1 MSWPGI
7 RAFKT
12 ALLGGGIGF
21 LLGVLGGGLSSS
33 LFGQPFS
40 GATGLQ
46 VFHLGMF
53 FPGLVIVAPVTA
65 GLGAVIGAVVVWFR
79 ESSGSCKRPKP

>member
-1 MSWPGI
+1 MMLI
-7 RAFKT
+7 HFLKT
-12 ALLGGGIGF
+12 TMCGTAIGL
-21 LLGVLGGGLSSS
+21 LLGVISGGFWSA

-40 GATGLQ
+40 GATGWK

-65 GLGAVIGAVVVWFR
+65 GIGAVCGASAGWIR
-79 ESSGSCKRPKP
+79 RRKGSRDDRDVE

>member
-1 MSWPGI
+1 MI
-7 RAFKT
+7 VRAFK
-12 ALLGGGIGF
+12 AALWGAMIGLLLGC
-21 LLGVLGGGLSSS
+21 LAGGLSSS

-40 GATGLQ
+40 GATGLK

-65 GLGAVIGAVVVWFR
+65 AIGAVLGAGVAWFR
-79 ESSGSCKRPKP
+79 KSSVSRKRRKP